1 MKKSIILLAAAM
13 ILTAAAAGCK
23 SNAEKS
29 ESSSASAAD
38 QTSAAVIDS
47 DTASDYEVREI
58 YCDNN
63 GKKIYGEAYIP
74 KGGGRFTTVLTS
86 HGLGS
91 NHESGA
97 SYAKKYAPKG
107 YAVYTFDFC
116 GGSNTNNENKS
127 DGSPLEMSV
136 MTEVSDLEAVL
147 SAAKSWEFV
156 DPDRIYLQGGS
167 QGGLVSAITGI
178 KHQDEIAGM
187 ILLYPA
193 FGMYDL
199 VCSFDDETLE
209 DEIQVGSMT
218 VGKNF
223 VTDLRDYDVR
233 EHLYEFT
240 KPVLVLQGSEDG
252 TVLPEFT
259 EEATKLF
266 PDAEYYVIEGAGHG
280 FSGEHHDEAS
290 KRALGFLGDK
300 SAEKSKTDS

>member
-1 MKKSIILLAAAM
+1 MKKTIVLLAAAM
-13 ILTAAAAGCK
+13 LLTSAASGCRQ
-23 SNAEKS
+23 SAEKTD
-29 ESSSASAAD
+29 SSSADRA
-38 QTSAAVIDS
+38 SAAVIDS
-47 DTASDYEVREI
+47 DTTYDYEVREI

-74 KGGGRFTTVLTS
+74 KTGSKLATVITS

-116 GGSNTNNENKS
+116 GGSNSNNPNKS

-147 SAAKSWEFV
+147 SAAKGWDFV
-156 DPDRIYLQGGS
+156 DSDRIYLQGGS

-199 VCSFDDETLE
+199 VCSFDDETLD
-209 DEIQVGSMT
+209 DELRVGSMT

-223 VTDLRDYDVR
+223 VTDLREYDVR
-233 EHLYEFT
+233 EDLYKFT
-240 KPVLVLQGSEDG
+240 KPVIVIQGSEDE
-252 TVLPEFT
+252 TVLPKNT
-259 EEATKLF
+259 EEAAKLF
-266 PDAEYYVIEGAGHG
+266 PDADYYVIEGAGHG
-280 FSGEHHDEAS
+280 FSGKHHDEAS
-290 KRALGFLGDK
+290 KLALEFLGNR
-300 SAEKSKTDS
+300 SEKRNKTDS